1 MAKIKKTKAERKEN
15 RQARQAAQAQAG
27 LKAKINTNR
36 QKIQEAKAAGNST
49 YDLKRSLTAKQ
60 IRNNQNKLEN
70 ATSAGNTERASKIE
84 NRLNN
89 LKTKRDDRREK
100 SFNSQSP
107 DTAADFDFAK
117 HGSKKVGTRELGHLR
132 REKGFSREDVAAAAQ
147 NSGLE
152 IGDKAQKRLDKWAS
166 AKDRVNGTKLPAPTP
181 APTPTPP
188 KFDQPITRMPVPN
201 PTPTPTPPKFD
212 QPITRMPVPQPSPTP
227 TPTPTPFNSQVE
239 DSFNN
244 ENEQKVDSSQ
254 ELNVNN
260 DNDINTAIKG
270 NGNNLTFDVDNSV
283 RNYGSDTRTFNYQS
297 SGNPGLDSPVSA
309 ATMGGFYAP
318 SDSHGANA
326 ARLDRRITQAT
337 DYAKD
342 NMNTSHI
349 AQNAID
355 AAKRNSTI
363 DPAAMDERVQGRGAA
378 SKAQAH
384 LMGNSIYGDLPSF
397 NPQWVQPNTP
407 KPFEMPTFN

>member
-1 MAKIKKTKAERKEN
+1 MAQIKKTKAERKAN
-15 RQARQAAQAQAG
+15 RQARQEAQAQSQLNSKVKGVRAQ
-27 LKAKINTNR
+27 KRAKRT
-36 QKIQEAKAAGNST
+36 EKAA
-49 YDLKRSLTAKQ
+49 
-60 IRNNQNKLEN
+60 E
-70 ATSAGNTERASKIE
+70 
-84 NRLNN
+84 
-89 LKTKRDDRREK
+89 REK

-107 DTAADFDFAK
+107 ETAADFDFAK

-166 AKDRVNGTKLPAPTP
+166 AKDRVNGTKLPTPTPGP
-181 APTPTPP
+181 APTPTPSI
-188 KFDQPITRMPVPN
+188 FDKQLTTMPVPN

-212 QPITRMPVPQPSPTP
+212 QPKTTMPVPQPS
-227 TPTPTPFNSQVE
+227 PTPFNSQVE

-244 ENEQKVDSSQ
+244 ENEQKVDASQ
-254 ELNVNN
+254 ELNVNA
-260 DNDINTAIKG
+260 DNDINTAITG
-270 NGNNLTFDVDNSV
+270 NSNNVTNMQDNSI
-283 RNYGSDTRTFNYQS
+283 RNYGGDTRTFNYQS

-326 ARLDRRITQAT
+326 ARLDRRITQAN